1 MVSYPSVKN
10 RSRTKPNGKKRKSLT
25 YKSMLLILACVLSVL
40 ITAIFIR
47 LYFHSGRRMEALS
60 RELVDLRSAM
70 NIDSVRQ
77 HKIQKVLAIIT
88 RYNPSLSSMEAYD
101 IAGSIYEMS
110 IKYTNLDVDLLC
122 AVITHES
129 AKTWD
134 PRIVSKA
141 GAMGLM
147 QVMPVTGMFVA
158 NYEGLTW
165 TTPEEVLFNP
175 VYNIRL
181 GSRLLSS
188 LIEKYNLEG
197 ALIAY
202 NGGEKL
208 AATWLTNGRDSNT
221 LWKETREYV
230 PAIQTLYKNYLSE
243 KL

>member
-1 MVSYPSVKN
+1 MVSNLPVKN
-10 RSRTKPNGKKRKSLT
+10 RSKTKKNGKKPKGLSF
-25 YKSMLLILACVLSVL
+25 KNILIFLACLLSVL
-40 ITAIFIR
+40 ITISFIR
-47 LYFHSGRRMEALS
+47 LHFQSGLKMEALS

-77 HKIQKVLAIIT
+77 HRIQKVLSIIT
-88 RYNPSLSSMEAYD
+88 KYNPSLSSLDAYD
-101 IAGSIYEMS
+101 IAGAIYEMS

-158 NYEGLTW
+158 HYEGLTW
-165 TTPEEVLFNP
+165 TMPDEILFNP

-208 AATWLTNGRDSNT
+208 AATWLTNGRNSDT

-230 PAIQTLYKNYLSE
+230 PAIQVLYKNYLSE

>member
-1 MVSYPSVKN
+1 
-10 RSRTKPNGKKRKSLT
+10 
-25 YKSMLLILACVLSVL
+25 MLLILACVLSVL

>member
-1 MVSYPSVKN
+1 MVSYPSVKH

>member
-1 MVSYPSVKN
+1 M
-10 RSRTKPNGKKRKSLT
+10 
-25 YKSMLLILACVLSVL
+25 
-40 ITAIFIR
+40 
-47 LYFHSGRRMEALS
+47 
-60 RELVDLRSAM
+60 
-70 NIDSVRQ
+70 
-77 HKIQKVLAIIT
+77 
-88 RYNPSLSSMEAYD
+88 
-101 IAGSIYEMS
+101 
-110 IKYTNLDVDLLC
+110 
-122 AVITHES
+122 
-129 AKTWD
+129 D

-165 TTPEEVLFNP
+165 TAPDEILFNP

-221 LWKETREYV
+221 LWKETGIRAGHTGAVQE
-230 PAIQTLYKNYLSE
+230 LSVG
-243 KL
+243 KALTMPPVALSHDGAALTVHLVAYRIIS

>member
-1 MVSYPSVKN
+1 
-10 RSRTKPNGKKRKSLT
+10 
-25 YKSMLLILACVLSVL
+25 
-40 ITAIFIR
+40 
-47 LYFHSGRRMEALS
+47 
-60 RELVDLRSAM
+60 M